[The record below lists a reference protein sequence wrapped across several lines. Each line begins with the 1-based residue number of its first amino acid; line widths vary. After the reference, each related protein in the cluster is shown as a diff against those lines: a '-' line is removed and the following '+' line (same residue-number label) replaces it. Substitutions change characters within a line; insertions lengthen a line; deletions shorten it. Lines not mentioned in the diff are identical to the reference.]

1 MANAA
6 ASNGRQ
12 QLHRPTQTVQRAFGL
27 LDLLGQA
34 DKPLPLTE
42 VAARAGLHPSTCL
55 RLLRTAES
63 HGFVERL
70 ASSGHYRLGA
80 KIFTLA
86 YGLERQLDI
95 RALVRPVLQH
105 LAETIH
111 ESASL
116 VIHLDNEAMV
126 LERVIGKTELGF
138 QLGVGARG
146 PLYCTAAGKALIA
159 FGDPSRLE
167 DVLQGPLPRLTATT
181 LTDPAALRADIERT
195 RERGYSID
203 NCEREDGLFGL
214 AAPVWDAGGRL
225 IGVVASSGPS
235 ERLNTASLPSTIDAL
250 LAAAADMSARL
261 GHTPPSAVPEGPA
274 PPRRDGHN
282 AVTLGSPGRTT

>member
-1 MANAA
+1 MVNAG
-6 ASNGRQ
+6 ASNGTHQ
-12 QLHRPTQTVQRAFGL
+12 PQRPTQTVQRAFAL

-34 DKPLPLTE
+34 DRPLALTE
-42 VAARAGLHPSTCL
+42 VATRAGLHPSTCL

-159 FGDPSRLE
+159 FGNPIFLE
-167 DVLQGPLPRLTATT
+167 EMLQGPLPRLTATT
-181 LTDPAALRADIERT
+181 LTDPAALRADIELT
-195 RERGYSID
+195 QERGYAVD

-235 ERLNTASLPSTIDAL
+235 ERLNTASLPSTIAAL
-250 LAAAADMSARL
+250 LSAAADMSARL
-261 GHTPPSAVPEGPA
+261 GHTPPSAVPEGHS
-274 PPRRDGHN
+274 PPRRG
-282 AVTLGSPGRTT
+282 APVPVRSAAR